1 MKLNDIE
8 ISGEIFSDDEAPRL
22 RFLHLFARNSSA
34 SVNVDF
40 TGVRPR
46 LSLTVDHLADLFDLI
61 HCAYSMARFLNQW
74 EIAAG
79 NSVVC
84 ELPANLEQTS
94 PLDAAAP
101 FGWEGDFFSSI
112 ARCARHNRFPNFS
125 CYLIAG
131 DLGAYTQSRGSLH
144 PASSSCIA
152 TPQPGLVGA
161 HQEKQQCP
169 DAP

>member
-1 MKLNDIE
+1 MIN
-8 ISGEIFSDDEAPRL
+8 GEIFSDDEAPRL

-46 LSLTVDHLADLFDLI
+46 LLLTVDHLADLFDLI
-61 HCAYSMARFLNQW
+61 RCAYSMARFLNQW

-131 DLGAYTQSRGSLH
+131 DLEAYTQSRGPLH
-144 PASSSCIA
+144 PFSSSCIA

-161 HQEKQQCP
+161 HQEEQQCP

>member
-61 HCAYSMARFLNQW
+61 RLRLLHGSFPQPM
-74 EIAAG
+74 G
-79 NSVVC
+79 NSC
-84 ELPANLEQTS
+84 GELSCLRTPRKSRADIS
-94 PLDAAAP
+94 
-101 FGWEGDFFSSI
+101 
-112 ARCARHNRFPNFS
+112 ARCSCPLMTWTTHLPSASQRSAAR
-125 CYLIAG
+125 
-131 DLGAYTQSRGSLH
+131 
-144 PASSSCIA
+144 
-152 TPQPGLVGA
+152 
-161 HQEKQQCP
+161 
-169 DAP
+169 

>member
-61 HCAYSMARFLNQW
+61 RCAYSMARFLNQW

-101 FGWEGDFFSSI
+101 
-112 ARCARHNRFPNFS
+112 
-125 CYLIAG
+125 
-131 DLGAYTQSRGSLH
+131 
-144 PASSSCIA
+144 
-152 TPQPGLVGA
+152 
-161 HQEKQQCP
+161 
-169 DAP
+169 

>member
-61 HCAYSMARFLNQW
+61 RCAYSL
-74 EIAAG
+74 
-79 NSVVC
+79 S
-84 ELPANLEQTS
+84 
-94 PLDAAAP
+94 
-101 FGWEGDFFSSI
+101 
-112 ARCARHNRFPNFS
+112 
-125 CYLIAG
+125 LI
-131 DLGAYTQSRGSLH
+131 H
-144 PASSSCIA
+144 I
-152 TPQPGLVGA
+152 
-161 HQEKQQCP
+161 
-169 DAP
+169 